1 MTDLSAGHLLILG
14 GGQDLP
20 DRARAA
26 RPGLRTTVICR
37 SEVLPKLRSREKIQR
52 LIVLR
57 ADAPTAEW
65 IEAARF
71 VHAVDPIDRIANYTE
86 KEADKTAAIAA
97 ELGLDWHSPSTVR
110 AVSDKVEMRGVLA
123 AAGVDDTMAFVV
135 RDAQEVRTAA
145 ERTGYPLI
153 LKPVRGVAS
162 QGVARIDGP
171 EEVESALIW
180 SSDGSQGLDDQH
192 LLVEPFHV
200 GDEYSVE
207 CLSEDGEHLVV
218 GVTAKFSDH
227 EHFVELGHVLPAPLE
242 AADVKRVIAVVH
254 GMLDA
259 LGVRHGVTH
268 TEVIVQPEA
277 VRVVETHLRPAG
289 DEIPEM
295 WAHITG
301 VDLLDLLA
309 RQSVG
314 QRVLAEARATL
325 DRAQPRCAAIWYAC
339 PDAAGELLAVN
350 GLDEAKAVDGV
361 VEVEAHLAPG
371 SRLGRVTGSFARA
384 AHVWAEGEDQD
395 QALRRAR
402 DGVRQLSFT
411 VKAAG

>member
-1 MTDLSAGHLLILG
+1 
-14 GGQDLP
+14 
-20 DRARAA
+20 
-26 RPGLRTTVICR
+26 
-37 SEVLPKLRSREKIQR
+37 
-52 LIVLR
+52 
-57 ADAPTAEW
+57 
-65 IEAARF
+65 
-71 VHAVDPIDRIANYTE
+71 
-86 KEADKTAAIAA
+86 
-97 ELGLDWHSPSTVR
+97 
-110 AVSDKVEMRGVLA
+110 
-123 AAGVDDTMAFVV
+123 
-135 RDAQEVRTAA
+135 
-145 ERTGYPLI
+145 
-153 LKPVRGVAS
+153 
-162 QGVARIDGP
+162 
-171 EEVESALIW
+171 
-180 SSDGSQGLDDQH
+180 
-192 LLVEPFHV
+192 
-200 GDEYSVE
+200 
-207 CLSEDGEHLVV
+207 
-218 GVTAKFSDH
+218 
-227 EHFVELGHVLPAPLE
+227 
-242 AADVKRVIAVVH
+242 
-254 GMLDA
+254 
-259 LGVRHGVTH
+259 
-268 TEVIVQPEA
+268 
-277 VRVVETHLRPAG
+277 
-289 DEIPEM
+289 M